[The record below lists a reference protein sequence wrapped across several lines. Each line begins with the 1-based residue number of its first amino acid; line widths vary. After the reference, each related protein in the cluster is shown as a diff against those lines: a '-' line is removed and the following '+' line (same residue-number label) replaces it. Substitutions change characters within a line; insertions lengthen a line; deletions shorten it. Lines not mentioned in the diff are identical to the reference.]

1 MAGSRGSSL
10 FDTTALRYHA
20 VPGCVPL
27 RREWVTPKLGYQEL
41 GYNGYSPT
49 CLFFFL
55 VTLSSQFL
63 LGKSAGVKLLCYKV
77 YYMCVCV
84 CVCVCVRPC
93 VCVSHTRTHAYPVA
107 QLCLSTPWAVA
118 HQAPLSMGFPRQ
130 EYWSGVPFL
139 PPGDLPDSGI
149 KPMSP
154 ALAGGFFTSEPPGK
168 PQTNC
173 MDYS

>member
-1 MAGSRGSSL
+1 M
-10 FDTTALRYHA
+10 DI
-20 VPGCVPL
+20 PL
-27 RREWVTPKLGYQEL
+27 HVF
-41 GYNGYSPT
+41 
-49 CLFFFL
+49 FFFL

-118 HQAPLSMGFPRQ
+118 HQAPLSLGFFRQ
-130 EYWSGVPFL
+130 EYWSGLPFPTPGNL
-139 PPGDLPDSGI
+139 PNSGI
-149 KPMSP
+149 YPTSLVSP
-154 ALAGGFFTSEPPGK
+154 ALADRFFTTSTGQDSCFITCDKVEVA
-168 PQTNC
+168 QW
-173 MDYS
+173 